1 VISSQITIL
10 KAWEEFNAS
19 HSLGAILLPAVYI
32 PITINHID
40 IIQQSLGLTLL
51 PILVGV
57 SYMLLS

>member
-1 VISSQITIL
+1 M
-10 KAWEEFNAS
+10 KAWKGFNAS

-32 PITINHID
+32 PITINHIY

>member
-1 VISSQITIL
+1 MISSQISIL
-10 KAWEEFNAS
+10 KAWKGFNAS

-32 PITINHID
+32 PITINHIY